1 MGRARTSLIV
11 AAAVLV
17 TAAAVL
23 AAFSLVPS
31 LLNRPGLH
39 MRCSLEL
46 DRPAPLPA
54 GTPLQLTFVTSGARG
69 AAYDYEVD
77 VDGERSG
84 TGTTDDNR
92 FSVPVLFTV
101 AGTSIVSVTLT
112 LNDKSQTFLFS
123 LVIS

>member
-1 MGRARTSLIV
+1 
-11 AAAVLV
+11 
-17 TAAAVL
+17 
-23 AAFSLVPS
+23 
-31 LLNRPGLH
+31 

-77 VDGERSG
+77 VDNALSAK
-84 TGTTDDNR
+84 GTTTENR
-92 FSVPVLFTV
+92 FSVPVEFTT
-101 AGTSIVSVTLT
+101 AGTSIISVRLT

>member
-1 MGRARTSLIV
+1 MIV

-17 TAAAVL
+17 IAAAVL
-23 AAFSLVPS
+23 AAFLFVPS
-31 LLNRPGLH
+31 LSNWMGLR

-54 GTPLQLTFVTSGARG
+54 ATLLQLTFVTSGARG
-69 AAYDYEVD
+69 AAYDYEVN
-77 VDGERSG
+77 VDNATSA
-84 TGTTDDNR
+84 TGTTTGNR
-92 FSVPVLFTV
+92 FSVPVEFTV
-101 AGTSIVSVTLT
+101 TGTSIVSVTLT